1 MWWTSPLQTS
11 KRQKASKGKDGMRA
25 IRIRLEYKCYPVW
38 LYDDEGLVEDTALP
52 PELSRDRE
60 LDERF
65 GSIQERFDA
74 TYVDTPT
81 EFYNKGFATLGEEA
95 AFRSDL
101 SAAVALLA
109 EKCPKEYSLE
119 LPTVLGE

>member
-1 MWWTSPLQTS
+1 MST
-11 KRQKASKGKDGMRA
+11 

-38 LYDDEGLVEDTALP
+38 LYDDEGLVEGTALP
-52 PELSRDRE
+52 PELSGDRE

-65 GSIQERFDA
+65 RSIQERFDA

-81 EFYNKGFATLGEEA
+81 EFYSKGFATQEEA

-101 SAAVALLA
+101 AAAVVQLA
-109 EKCPKEYSLE
+109 EKCPEGYSME
-119 LPTVLGE
+119 LPWGSNA

>member
-1 MWWTSPLQTS
+1 MS
-11 KRQKASKGKDGMRA
+11 A
-25 IRIRLEYKCYPVW
+25 IRIQLEYKCYLVW
-38 LYDDEGLVEDTALP
+38 LYDDDGIVEDTALP
-52 PELSRDRE
+52 PELSGDRE

-65 GSIQERFDA
+65 RSIQERFDS

-81 EFYNKGFATLGEEA
+81 EFYAKGFATPEEEA

-101 SAAVALLA
+101 AAAVVQLA
-109 EKCPKEYSLE
+109 EKCPEGYSLE